1 MFWVRIPK
9 DPVAGA
15 YNWYDALPVF
25 EANPRF

>member
-1 MFWVRIPK
+1 VRIPK